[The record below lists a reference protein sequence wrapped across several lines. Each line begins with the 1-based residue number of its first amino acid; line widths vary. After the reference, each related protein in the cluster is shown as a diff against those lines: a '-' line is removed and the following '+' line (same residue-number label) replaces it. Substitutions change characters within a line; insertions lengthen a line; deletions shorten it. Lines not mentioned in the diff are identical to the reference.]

1 MSRALGT
8 FEKNWTLDCV
18 CDECNMH
25 FANTLELALGRD
37 SREALFRIDLGLK
50 PASGA
55 SELLNRRI
63 KTTLQ
68 DPGPFDGVRVLMT
81 PSEDGTAIVPAPVPQ
96 VGFRREDGSWRFL
109 IEKEITP
116 ANVEEFKAL
125 AGEIRIHGVGPGFSI
140 IICCGF
146 LESTVS
152 GDQHTRA
159 ARRSSARLHD
169 NLHIAA

>member
-18 CDECNMH
+18 CDECNKY
-25 FANTLELALGRD
+25 FADNLELALGRD

-81 PSEDGTAIVPAPVPQ
+81 PSDDGPS
-96 VGFRREDGSWRFL
+96 RSGSM
-109 IEKEITP
+109 
-116 ANVEEFKAL
+116 AL
-125 AGEIRIHGVGPGFSI
+125 ALI
-140 IICCGF
+140 
-146 LESTVS
+146 
-152 GDQHTRA
+152 A
-159 ARRSSARLHD
+159 SACD
-169 NLHIAA
+169 NGSRP

>member
-18 CDECNMH
+18 CDECNKY
-25 FANTLELALGRD
+25 FADNLELALGRD

-63 KTTLQ
+63 PTTLQ

-81 PSEDGTAIVPAPVPQ
+81 PSDDGTGIVPAPVPQ
-96 VGFRREDGSWRFL
+96 VGFRREGGSWLFL
-109 IEKEITP
+109 IEKELTA
-116 ANVEEFKAL
+116 ANLQEFKEL
-125 AGEIRIHGVGPGFSI
+125 AREHGHHPVAFI
-140 IICCGF
+140 
-146 LESTVS
+146 
-152 GDQHTRA
+152 TRA
-159 ARRSSARLHD
+159 GARVV
-169 NLHIAA
+169 